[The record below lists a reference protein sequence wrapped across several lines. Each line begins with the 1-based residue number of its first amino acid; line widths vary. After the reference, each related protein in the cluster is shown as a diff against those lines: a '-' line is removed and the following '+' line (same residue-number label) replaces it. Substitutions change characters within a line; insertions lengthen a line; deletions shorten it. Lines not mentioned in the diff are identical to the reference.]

1 MGFNAGSSKGR
12 GPSAPLPAEPGSVAT
27 ANPVSRARVR
37 SRTPRGKAQGRSLG
51 LGHAGRARWYRG
63 GSIVTDSPDIPTTLT
78 IREWQDALLAERG
91 VRADSNYTTLVW
103 GGLIGPTA
111 VVLLR
116 LLGQLTTDSR
126 VVAITVQELAAT
138 IGVSPPL
145 ALRGIDRLARFGFIQ
160 RRGNTLSVRH
170 FVDLVTE
177 GRVHKLSPL
186 AQRVDGTFR
195 QRVISPRTA
204 TY

>member
-1 MGFNAGSSKGR
+1 
-12 GPSAPLPAEPGSVAT
+12 
-27 ANPVSRARVR
+27 
-37 SRTPRGKAQGRSLG
+37 
-51 LGHAGRARWYRG
+51 
-63 GSIVTDSPDIPTTLT
+63 VTDSPDIPTTLT

-116 LLGQLTTDSR
+116 LLGQLTMDGG
-126 VVAITVQELAAT
+126 VVEIAVQELAAT

-170 FVDLVTE
+170 FVALVTE
-177 GRVHKLSPL
+177 GRVRKLSPL
-186 AQRVDGTFR
+186 AQRVDRTYR
-195 QRVISPRTA
+195 QQAGRDRSRS
-204 TY
+204 

>member
-1 MGFNAGSSKGR
+1 
-12 GPSAPLPAEPGSVAT
+12 
-27 ANPVSRARVR
+27 
-37 SRTPRGKAQGRSLG
+37 
-51 LGHAGRARWYRG
+51 
-63 GSIVTDSPDIPTTLT
+63 VTDSPAIPTTLT
-78 IREWQDALLAERG
+78 IREWQDALLSKRG
-91 VRADSNYTTLVW
+91 LRADSSYTTLVW

-116 LLGQLTTDSR
+116 LLTQLTTDGR
-126 VVAITVQELAAT
+126 VVDITVQELAAT

-186 AQRVDGTFR
+186 SQRVDRTYR
-195 QRVISPRTA
+195 QRVARPRSTP
-204 TY
+204 